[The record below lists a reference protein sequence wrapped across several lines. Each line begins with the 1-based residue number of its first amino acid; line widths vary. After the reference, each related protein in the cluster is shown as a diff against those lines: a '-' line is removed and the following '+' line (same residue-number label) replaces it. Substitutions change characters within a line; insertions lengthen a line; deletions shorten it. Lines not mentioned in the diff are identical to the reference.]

1 MTLIH
6 KSLNWDI
13 VPKSFVQGIVEIMED
28 FETLNDTVNSIE
40 TNVDEIGTKVA
51 NNANALVEV
60 NITIT
65 NFLSK
70 KKKRISL
77 CFFNA

>member
-1 MTLIH
+1 
-6 KSLNWDI
+6 
-13 VPKSFVQGIVEIMED
+13 MED
-28 FETLNDTVNSIE
+28 FETLDDTVKSIE

-60 NITIT
+60 NITVT

-70 KKKRISL
+70 KKMYLSL
-77 CFFNA
+77 FFQSVIYWFHYKYIWGLSKERASYIV

>member
-1 MTLIH
+1 M
-6 KSLNWDI
+6 NWVI
-13 VPKSFVQGIVEIMED
+13 VPKVFVVCSVQSIVEIMED

-40 TNVDEIGTKVA
+40 TNVDDIGTKVA

-70 KKKRISL
+70 EKI
-77 CFFNA
+77 

>member
-1 MTLIH
+1 
-6 KSLNWDI
+6 
-13 VPKSFVQGIVEIMED
+13 MED
-28 FETLNDTVNSIE
+28 YATLNDTVNSIE

-77 CFFNA
+77 CFFNAYLISLQI

>member
-1 MTLIH
+1 
-6 KSLNWDI
+6 
-13 VPKSFVQGIVEIMED
+13 MED
-28 FETLNDTVNSIE
+28 FETLNDAVDSIK

-51 NNANALVEV
+51 KNANALVEV

-70 KKKRISL
+70 KKKCIPL
-77 CFFNA
+77 FF

>member
-1 MTLIH
+1 
-6 KSLNWDI
+6 
-13 VPKSFVQGIVEIMED
+13 MED
-28 FETLNDTVNSIE
+28 FETLNDAVDSIK

-51 NNANALVEV
+51 KNANALVQV

-70 KKKRISL
+70 DIFSMPYLWISLQIRGLSKKRSS
-77 CFFNA
+77 CFV

>member
-1 MTLIH
+1 
-6 KSLNWDI
+6 
-13 VPKSFVQGIVEIMED
+13 MED
-28 FETLNDTVNSIE
+28 FETLDDTVKSIE

-70 KKKRISL
+70 EKI
-77 CFFNA
+77 